1 MPNDVGWHRHEAAES
16 TSTVTLYDRRY
27 VLHERLGAGG
37 MGEVYRATDRL
48 AGRSVALKRVLSPA
62 AEGGLASLSDRAALA
77 AEFSTLASLR
87 HPNIVSVLDY
97 GFDSEQRP
105 YFTMALLDAPR
116 TFTRHAITLPIPER
130 MVLVVEILRA
140 LAYLHRRGIVH
151 RDLKPGNVLVD
162 GDGRV
167 RVLDFGLSAS
177 RGSDRRIAGTV
188 GFIAPEVLRG
198 EGASEASDLFAVGVM
213 AYEVLTGVRPFEGP
227 DTQSIINSVLH
238 GEADFARLSR
248 AVALGQAEDE
258 NWADLPTSPLL
269 AASERTIDASIDG
282 ADDVTRAFD
291 LAGATP
297 GSAAT
302 SSAGR
307 PPATTLVGVIR
318 RLLARDPRERYSNAA
333 AVVREI
339 SAVIGTPLPAE
350 TADTR
355 ESFLQAAPFIG
366 RDEERHRLLAALE
379 ELREGRGRVVLVGG
393 ESGVGKSR
401 LLDELR
407 TAALVR
413 GMNVAQGQAVSEGG
427 APYQIWRDP
436 LRQLIVTGEP
446 TDFQAGVV
454 KAVVPDIA
462 TLLERPV
469 GDPPPVGAD
478 TRQERLL
485 SVIDQLFEVR
495 TPTLVVLEDLHWA
508 REGAAALRRLVA
520 VAARA
525 PLLVV
530 GSYRRDESPSLPD
543 QVPGAEQM
551 NLDRLSPASVAA
563 LTEAML
569 GSVPDRD
576 RLADFL
582 HRETEGNAF
591 FLVEVVRSLAE
602 QAGQLD
608 HVARMT
614 LPERVLSGGMRQ
626 LIAQRLE
633 RVPAEHR
640 SRLRLAAVL
649 GRELDLRALGARD
662 ADHLDEWLLACGAA
676 SVIDVQQDR
685 WRFSHDKLREALV
698 DGLSDAD
705 RTDMHRQAAE
715 GLEAAYIDRGS
726 HAAALAH
733 HWGVAG
739 DHTKEAVYAALGGQR
754 AVEGAAYPQAV
765 ALLTRALDLAEAD
778 TSLPVELAPTER
790 LLGEALFA
798 SGHLEEGRVR
808 LERAVRYLGGPVP
821 TLSTARTS
829 ATVAGQIV
837 RQILHRVAPSYF
849 IGRAR
854 TTEARARML
863 LLSRAY
869 ERIGHCHYQV
879 GRSLPTVCASLL
891 NLNSSERAGPSNE
904 LARSYGTQIVGA
916 GMVGQHRMARMYMR
930 LAEEA
935 VRDIT
940 DQSVLGWV
948 DLMTVTYLVG
958 ACAWAEMDVIIPRA
972 TAIQEAL
979 GDRRRLQETV
989 MVGAC
994 GDFFR
999 GRFAQ
1004 SLSASQRVAK
1014 LAVDAEG
1021 FQPRVWSTA
1030 GLVQAGS
1037 VRDGADETLRRLAGS
1052 PTVGHTW
1059 QSIDGLWLAG
1069 ALARCYLRAGNLE
1082 AARVEAERVLEL
1094 MPKTPPVAGYVLEGY
1109 AGATEVYMALWA
1121 GTDSHAAQDSAGAA
1135 AKRCLITLER
1145 FAGMFPVGE
1154 PRAALCRGF
1163 YERGRGR
1170 DSRAAAAFER
1180 SRAAGIRLEMPYE
1193 VALATAE
1200 LGLLLGPRHSR
1211 GAALL
1216 DQAYHAFE
1224 TLNATDDA
1232 RLTERRRRASGAE
1245 GSTSVN

>member
-1 MPNDVGWHRHEAAES
+1 MA
-16 TSTVTLYDRRY
+16 TS
-27 VLHERLGAGG
+27 E
-37 MGEVYRATDRL
+37 
-48 AGRSVALKRVLSPA
+48 
-62 AEGGLASLSDRAALA
+62 
-77 AEFSTLASLR
+77 
-87 HPNIVSVLDY
+87 
-97 GFDSEQRP
+97 
-105 YFTMALLDAPR
+105 
-116 TFTRHAITLPIPER
+116 
-130 MVLVVEILRA
+130 
-140 LAYLHRRGIVH
+140 
-151 RDLKPGNVLVD
+151 
-162 GDGRV
+162 
-167 RVLDFGLSAS
+167 
-177 RGSDRRIAGTV
+177 
-188 GFIAPEVLRG
+188 
-198 EGASEASDLFAVGVM
+198 
-213 AYEVLTGVRPFEGP
+213 
-227 DTQSIINSVLH
+227 
-238 GEADFARLSR
+238 
-248 AVALGQAEDE
+248 
-258 NWADLPTSPLL
+258 
-269 AASERTIDASIDG
+269 
-282 ADDVTRAFD
+282 DVTRAFELD
-291 LAGATP
+291 GAASRAGLSGAGDDRP
-297 GSAAT
+297 AAT
-302 SSAGR
+302 
-307 PPATTLVGVIR
+307 LVDVVR
-318 RLLARDPRERYSNAA
+318 RLLARDPRDRYSSAA
-333 AVVREI
+333 AVIREL
-339 SAVIGTPLPAE
+339 SAVMGTPLPAE

-355 ESFLQAAPFIG
+355 ESFLQAAPLIG
-366 RDEERHRLLAALE
+366 RDEERQRLLAALE
-379 ELREGRGRVVLVGG
+379 ELRAGRGRMVLVGG

-413 GMNVAQGQAVSEGG
+413 GVNVAQGQAVSEGG

-454 KAVVPDIA
+454 KAVVPDVA
-462 TLLERPV
+462 MLLERPV
-469 GDPPPVGAD
+469 PDPPPVGTD

-485 SVIDQLFEVR
+485 SVIEQLFEVR

-508 REGAAALRRLVA
+508 REGAAALRRLVT

-530 GSYRRDESPSLPD
+530 GSYRRDEAPSLPD
-543 QVPGAEQM
+543 QVPGAERM
-551 NLDRLSPASVAA
+551 NLDRLSPAAVAA
-563 LTEAML
+563 LMEAML
-569 GSVPDRD
+569 GPAPDRE
-576 RLADFL
+576 RLADYL

-608 HVARMT
+608 DVARMT

-649 GRELDLRALGARD
+649 GRELDLAALGASG
-662 ADHLDEWLLACGAA
+662 ADDMDEWLLACSAA

-685 WRFSHDKLREALV
+685 WRFAHDKLREALV
-698 DGLSDAD
+698 DGLSDAERAD
-705 RTDMHRQAAE
+705 LHHQAAQ
-715 GLEAAYIDRGS
+715 GLEAAYVDRGT

-733 HWGVAG
+733 HWGMAG

-765 ALLTRALDLAEAD
+765 ALLTRALDLATAD
-778 TSLPVELAPTER
+778 PSLPVEMAPTER

-798 SGHLEEGRVR
+798 SGHIEEGRAR
-808 LERAVRYLGGPVP
+808 LERAVRHLGGPVP

-829 ATVAGQIV
+829 VTLAGQVV

-854 TTEARARML
+854 TPEARARML

-891 NLNSSERAGPSNE
+891 NLNSSEQAGPSNE
-904 LARSYGTQIVGA
+904 LARSYGTQILGA

-930 LAEEA
+930 LADQA

-940 DQSVLGWV
+940 DQAVLGWV
-948 DLMTVTYLVG
+948 DLMAVTYLVG
-958 ACAWAEMDVIIPRA
+958 AGAWAEMDEIIPRA

-999 GRFAQ
+999 GRFVQ
-1004 SLSASQRVAK
+1004 SLAASERVAS

-1030 GLVQAGS
+1030 GLVQAGVVQS
-1037 VRDGADETLRRLAGS
+1037 GATETLRRLAGN
-1052 PTVGHTW
+1052 PVVGQTW

-1082 AARVEAERVLEL
+1082 AARIEAERVLEL
-1094 MPKTPPVAGYVLEGY
+1094 MPTTPPVAGYVLEGY
-1109 AGATEVYMALWA
+1109 AGATEVHVALWA
-1121 GTDSHAAQDSAGAA
+1121 GAVSDAARTTAHVAV
-1135 AKRCLITLER
+1135 KRGLSTLER

-1154 PRAALCRGF
+1154 PRSALCRGL
-1163 YERGRGR
+1163 YERARGR
-1170 DSRAAAAFER
+1170 HTRAAAAFER
-1180 SRAAGIRLEMPYE
+1180 SMAAGTRLEMPYE
-1193 VALATAE
+1193 VALAAVE

-1211 GAALL
+1211 GGALL
-1216 DQAYHAFE
+1216 DQAYRAFE
-1224 TLNATDDA
+1224 TLGAAEDA
-1232 RLTERRRRASGAE
+1232 RLALRRRRSSEAE
-1245 GSTSVN
+1245 PR